1 MISNFEDHFNRILK
15 TLNGNNNFVLG
26 LSGGIDSMSL
36 LHLIKNFKDNERNIS
51 INCMPL
57 IIDHNLRDESES
69 ESIEVMK
76 ISQKM
81 GFNTQ
86 IKKINLSN
94 PDGNV
99 QNWARK
105 QRRNILFQ
113 KCLELSANL
122 ILGHQFDDQAET
134 LFMRM
139 TKVSGLDGLSGMREI
154 TSWNGIFIIRPLLFY
169 KKNQIKNYVRN
180 KKIYYFKDSSNNNY
194 KFERVKTRFYL
205 EYIKKN
211 MWPNITNDLNYFS
224 NLNYKLLNKT
234 DYFFIGWSNKNII
247 IHEGGAVRV
256 DFESLRNIFEKSFL
270 FALRIVGRII
280 QTVGGNEYAPKRKKT
295 SKLISSFFTKKIKK
309 KSLGNVNISFNQ
321 GYLFF
326 IRENRNLNFG
336 FNVQQNKHHIF
347 DGRFLVKS
355 PISGKLVKCNN
366 NSELMVTDN
375 KNPFY
380 EYGYSINNT
389 IPHLETLEGKTIK
402 PHLNIINTNSKPNI
416 DKDECFTL
424 YLLNRIL
431 V

>member
-1 MISNFEDHFNRILK
+1 MISNFDDHFNRILK

-26 LSGGIDSMSL
+26 LSGGIDSMTL
-36 LHLIKNFKDNERNIS
+36 LHLIKNFKDNESNIS
-51 INCMPL
+51 INCTPL
-57 IIDHNLRDESES
+57 IIDHNLRDVSER
-69 ESIEVMK
+69 ESIEVKK
-76 ISQKM
+76 ISRNM

-86 IKKINLSN
+86 VKKINLSK

-105 QRRNILFQ
+105 QRRNILYQ

-122 ILGHQFDDQAET
+122 ILGHHFDDQAET

-139 TKVSGLDGLSGMREI
+139 TKVSGLDGLLGMREI

-280 QTVGGNEYAPKRKKT
+280 QTVGGNEYPPKRKKT
-295 SKLISSFFTKKIKK
+295 FELISSFFTKKIKK

-402 PHLNIINTNSKPNI
+402 PHLSIINTNSKPNI